1 MGETD
6 MFNELVLSQTDF
18 AGCMYTTALQSIN
31 GKVTFHTNEKV
42 YELADKWLISIN
54 CNSFLSLYTDASR
67 TSKFL
72 YEVSYLHTSKVELF
86 INEHSEGMC
95 A

>member
-6 MFNELVLSQTDF
+6 MFSELVLSQTDF

-31 GKVTFHTNEKV
+31 GKVTFRTNEKV

-54 CNSFLSLYTDASR
+54 CNSFLSLYTDTSR

-72 YEVSYLHTSKVELF
+72 YEVSYLHTSEIESFFNKSSGGK
-86 INEHSEGMC
+86 ND
-95 A
+95 